1 MKVVF
6 FGNPLFASK
15 CLDFLIGFK
24 DISIDLVVTNPDKR
38 MGRGLK
44 LKSTAVKEVA
54 AKNSINIFES
64 DDFNSDKLITTL
76 KEIKADLF
84 IVIAYRILPK
94 KIFSLPKF
102 GCFNLHASL
111 LPQYRG
117 SSPIQYSLLNGD
129 RKTGLTT
136 FFIDDKVDKG
146 NIIFQE
152 EISINSK
159 MNYIDLSNIMID
171 KSYNVLINTITM
183 IKHSTPAVL
192 LNKNLVS
199 SFAPK
204 IQKENFLIDWNK
216 SSSKIHN
223 QIRALIY
230 KGAYTL
236 LNTKRVKF
244 FETSYVKETHDHKPG
259 SFFLKNDCL
268 YIGCKSGYL
277 LARKILIEGSRKVQ
291 ASEFHSSYR
300 KKINIFGK

>member
-15 CLDFLIGFK
+15 CLEFLTRFK
-24 DISIDLVVTNPDKR
+24 DITIELVVTNPDKR

-54 AKNSINIFES
+54 TKNKIDIFES
-64 DDFNSDKLITTL
+64 DNLESDKLISTL
-76 KEIKADLF
+76 KDIKADLF

-94 KIFSLPKF
+94 EIFSLPKL

-129 RKTGLTT
+129 KKTGLTT
-136 FFIDDKVDKG
+136 FFIDDKVDRG
-146 NIIFQE
+146 RIIYQE

-159 MNYIDLSNIMID
+159 INYIDLSNIMIENAH
-171 KSYNVLINTITM
+171 NVLINTIGI
-183 IKHSTPAVL
+183 IKNSTLPIL

-204 IQKENFLIDWNK
+204 IQKENFLIDWNDK
-216 SSSKIHN
+216 SSNIHN

-244 FETSYVKETHDHKPG
+244 FETSYIKQIHNLGNG
-259 SFFLKNDCL
+259 SFFLKNDSL
-268 YIGCKSGYL
+268 YIASKSGFL
-277 LARKILIEGSRKVQ
+277 LAGKILIEGSRKVR
-291 ASEFHSSYR
+291 ASEFYNSYR